1 MVLITTIVLALI
13 FHIPVIPLLNK
24 SAQQLVTAKTVSLSD
39 LNKVSQ
45 VGWGTKLVISI
56 APIGAQHAHCSFCIL
71 TYKQSH

>member
-45 VGWGTKLVISI
+45 VGWGTKLVIAI
-56 APIGAQHAHCSFCIL
+56 PIGALHAHCSFCIL

>member
-1 MVLITTIVLALI
+1 MEWSRPFCMVLITTIALALI

-45 VGWGTKLVISI
+45 VG
-56 APIGAQHAHCSFCIL
+56 
-71 TYKQSH
+71 

>member
-1 MVLITTIVLALI
+1 MVLITTIALALI

-45 VGWGTKLVISI
+45 VG
-56 APIGAQHAHCSFCIL
+56 
-71 TYKQSH
+71 